1 MPGGLG
7 RSSGFHSDLNRGCGT
22 YLDGK
27 WKVWGVW
34 GGRMCVC
41 GELFSFQAPNWKIVP
56 VYKPWLKEVRELK
69 RPPCFI
75 TLKKPYYTYA
85 LQVSCWPGML

>member
-27 WKVWGVW
+27 WKVWGV
-34 GGRMCVC
+34 GGENVCVWRAVF
-41 GELFSFQAPNWKIVP
+41 FSGTKLENS
-56 VYKPWLKEVRELK
+56 
-69 RPPCFI
+69 
-75 TLKKPYYTYA
+75 
-85 LQVSCWPGML
+85 SCL

>member
-1 MPGGLG
+1 MWNLSRWEMEGVEGGG
-7 RSSGFHSDLNRGCGT
+7 E
-22 YLDGK
+22 
-27 WKVWGVW
+27 
-34 GGRMCVC
+34 RMRVC

-56 VYKPWLKEVRELK
+56 VYKPWRKEVRELK